1 MKRNNNGK
9 YRLMCII
16 SALGLIGSSI
26 VAMAN
31 TATLF
36 DKLMPAVRIAHE
48 FGGSIGWEWIWT
60 APAIMVE
67 VSATLAL
74 GFCIMLVYASRRLD
88 LAFDNII
95 DVEPIS

>member
-36 DKLMPAVRIAHE
+36 DMLMPAVRVAHE
-48 FGGSIGWEWIWT
+48 FGGSIGWEWVWSG
-60 APAIMVE
+60 PAMMVWF
-67 VSATLAL
+67 SAAAAL
-74 GFCIMLVYASRRLD
+74 GCCFVLVYASRKLD